1 MPQLD
6 KELFTEYFFVIAVV
20 LLSLHSDYYVSENF
34 LRLNS
39 QWFLH
44 DFFTK
49 SRLLLNYEKQE
60 FTFYVDLLIDKSTA
74 IFKK

>member
-6 KELFTEYFFVIAVV
+6 KELYTEYFFVISVV
-20 LLSLHSDYYVSENF
+20 MLSLHSDPYLSENF

-44 DFFTK
+44 NFYVNSCILLEYEKKEFT
-49 SRLLLNYEKQE
+49 SYINLLLEKSLM
-60 FTFYVDLLIDKSTA
+60 TFK
-74 IFKK
+74 

>member
-1 MPQLD
+1 M
-6 KELFTEYFFVIAVV
+6 IALV

-44 DFFTK
+44 NFYIR
-49 SRLLLNYEKQE
+49 SNSLLKYENKE
-60 FTFYVDLLIDKSTA
+60 FTSYVNMLIDQSFIILK
-74 IFKK
+74 